1 MDVNQKKSELR
12 KHIEILK
19 QDIEKLNK
27 NIIEFENILDSIKT
41 EEDFKRYDDF
51 DIEDGLI
58 LIEIY

>member
-19 QDIEKLNK
+19 QDIEILNK